1 MQAEDVKTEDTKTEN
16 VKNEDVFSFLSV
28 SLYHRLLLATLQ
40 HRLLSTIDSEDTK
53 TDDAKIRDAKTK
65 DAKTDDS
72 YSLLSNIA

>member
-40 HRLLSTIDSEDTK
+40 HRLVLEVQLATLASF
-53 TDDAKIRDAKTK
+53 
-65 DAKTDDS
+65 
-72 YSLLSNIA
+72 